1 MAVRTG
7 LTERFVLLL
16 LSSLLGLAR
25 KRRGQRGG
33 TGVCRSFVSQRP
45 FLLISVLSRGV
56 RSRTGPRRLHPC
68 LSSSFSHARHA
79 VSSVALAFSFFLQS
93 FENWQAIFPGGN
105 IVVRF
110 FEARLKTA
118 FISAREFREMFVET
132 AIVETA
138 CSEIIGD
145 QQFFESGRRRRQNLL
160 SSASL
165 GETAGGEKTRLEGD
179 DEQERAR
186 ASERAARGNLRTRH
200 RRREHKRRERPTT
213 FFFGFL
219 FFHRLLLLS
228 FFFISFISFHIIW
241 VLSL

>member
-1 MAVRTG
+1 MPVVRFSASVSPYQRPLSRCSIEDRSKALAPLSLFFF
-7 LTERFVLLL
+7 LTRTSCCFI
-16 LSSLLGLAR
+16 
-25 KRRGQRGG
+25 
-33 TGVCRSFVSQRP
+33 CRSGLFV
-45 FLLISVLSRGV
+45 
-56 RSRTGPRRLHPC
+56 
-68 LSSSFSHARHA
+68 
-79 VSSVALAFSFFLQS
+79 FFQS